1 MSAPAIQVRGVSK
14 RYRRGLYS
22 VTTLRDELAAMF
34 DRSNDAADQQFH
46 ALRKVSFDVPKG
58 SILGVVG
65 PNGSGKTTLMKVL
78 ASITEPSEGEIVL
91 RGRVGSLL
99 EVGAGFD
106 PELDGIE
113 NIFLN
118 GAILGMS
125 RAQIRAKL
133 DQIIRF
139 ADIGQALDTPVKR
152 YSSGMY
158 VRLAFAVAAH
168 LDAEILLVD
177 EVLAVGDVEFQR
189 KCLATMRDL
198 ASRGRTLLFVSHN
211 MGLVSQLCDRAMYLE
226 NGEIAAAGSVGTITE
241 IYTSRLAASR
251 RWSTQAGDQ
260 GIAASVQFRHKNGEL
275 CQGIEIGMECV
286 ASLRLSTEM
295 AIEDADAA
303 ITIRDEEGRLV
314 SSLDTAC
321 EGLPPIRFDRDVE
334 LDFDLSPLQ
343 LVPGHYSA
351 GFALTHHHSGAL
363 IAAAEAVL
371 IFEVEPRRGAGAASY
386 SRKQG
391 VVRLARRVALKDSKG
406 LEGAVASEPTGVV

>member
-1 MSAPAIQVRGVSK
+1 MTAPAIEVRGVSK

-34 DRSNDAADQQFH
+34 DGSGGDSNQPFH
-46 ALRKVSFDVPKG
+46 ALRDVNFEVPKG

-125 RAQIRAKL
+125 RAQTRAKL
-133 DQIIRF
+133 DQIVRF
-139 ADIGQALDTPVKR
+139 ADIGAALDTPVKR

-177 EVLAVGDVEFQR
+177 EVLAVGDMEFQR

-198 ASRGRTLLFVSHN
+198 ASRGRTILFVSHN
-211 MGLVSQLCDRAMYLE
+211 MSLVSQLCDRAMYLE
-226 NGEIAAAGSVGTITE
+226 DGRISAEGTVGAITE
-241 IYTSRLAASR
+241 IYTTRLAANR
-251 RWSTQAGDQ
+251 RWTMQAGA
-260 GIAASVQFRHKNGEL
+260 GGVEASVLFRSPCGTA
-275 CQGIEIGMECV
+275 CQRVEFEMDCSAV
-286 ASLRLSTEM
+286 LKLSTDKPIDN
-295 AIEDADAA
+295 ANAT

-314 SSLDTAC
+314 SSLHTAC
-321 EGLPPIRFDRDVE
+321 EGLPPLHFDSSLELVFDV
-334 LDFDLSPLQ
+334 SPLR
-343 LVPGHYSA
+343 LLPGHYSA
-351 GFALTHHHSGAL
+351 GFALTRRGSGEL

-371 IFEVEPRRGAGAASY
+371 VFEVEASRKTRVAESY

-391 VVRLARRVALKDSKG
+391 VVRLAQGVTLGDT
-406 LEGAVASEPTGVV
+406 LGADAAPKSTLVV

>member
-1 MSAPAIQVRGVSK
+1 MTAPAIEVRGLSK

-22 VTTLRDELAAMF
+22 VATLRDEIAAMF
-34 DRSNDAADQQFH
+34 ERQSEGADARKFY
-46 ALRKVSFDVPKG
+46 ALRDLNFEVPKG
-58 SILGVVG
+58 AILGVVG
-65 PNGSGKTTLMKVL
+65 PNGSGKTTLVKVL
-78 ASITEPSEGEIVL
+78 ASITEPSDGEVVL

-125 RAQIRAKL
+125 RAQTRAKL

-139 ADIGQALDTPVKR
+139 ADIGAALDTPVKR

-198 ASRGRTLLFVSHN
+198 ASHGRTLLFISHN
-211 MGLVSQLCDRAMYLE
+211 MSLVSQLCDRAMYLE
-226 NGEIAAAGSVGTITE
+226 NGQIGLQGSVGAVTE

-251 RWSTQAGDQ
+251 RWTMQSGAD
-260 GIAASVQFRHKNGEL
+260 GIAASVQFETPDRKPCRQIAFG
-275 CQGIEIGMECV
+275 GMCAMV
-286 ASLRLSTEM
+286 LRLSSDKPMQQVT
-295 AIEDADAA
+295 AA
-303 ITIRDEEGRLV
+303 VTIRDEEGRLV
-314 SSLDTAC
+314 STLDTAC
-321 EGLPPIRFDRDVE
+321 EGLDP
-334 LDFDLSPLQ
+334 LDFDAKLELVFDVSPLR
-343 LVPGHYSA
+343 LLPGHYSA
-351 GFALTHHHSGAL
+351 GFMLNRAGSDEM

-371 IFEVEPRRGAGAASY
+371 VFEVEAAGGTRY

-391 VVRLARRVALKDSKG
+391 LVRLARGA
-406 LEGAVASEPTGVV
+406 AVAGATSPSGGSSTS